1 MTEQANANPAE
12 LAHFGAFASRW
23 WDPDGEFRTLHD
35 INPARVDLVDQRI
48 GLQDKRIADVGCGG
62 GLLAEAMARRGAQ
75 VTGIDM
81 SAEVLEVARLHLLES
96 GPLPVT
102 YLHTSAED
110 LAASSPGSF
119 DAVTCME
126 LLEHVPDP
134 ASLIA
139 ACARLVK
146 PGGSVI
152 VSTLNRTPRAFLTAI
167 VGAEYLTR
175 LVPRGTHHYEQLV
188 RPSELDA
195 WARHAGLRL
204 EALVGGHYN
213 PLDRTFS
220 LGGDV
225 GVNYFAHLRRP
236 DGAAG

>member
-12 LAHFGAFASRW
+12 LAHFGALASRW

-35 INPARVDLVDQRI
+35 INPARVELVNQRV
-48 GLQDKRIADVGCGG
+48 GLQDLRIADVGCGG
-62 GLLAEAMARRGAQ
+62 GLLSEAMARRGAQ

-81 SAEVLEVARLHLLES
+81 SIEVLEVARLHLLES
-96 GPLPVT
+96 GSLPVT
-102 YLHTSAED
+102 YLHVSAED
-110 LAASSPGSF
+110 LAHSAPASF

-146 PGGSVI
+146 PNGSII

-175 LVPRGTHHYEQLV
+175 LVPRGTHHYESLI

-195 WARHAGLRL
+195 WARRAGLRL
-204 EALVGGHYN
+204 EALIGGHYN
-213 PLDRTFS
+213 PLDRTFT

-225 GVNYFAHLRRP
+225 GVNYFAHFRRP
-236 DGAAG
+236 DGAAD

>member
-1 MTEQANANPAE
+1 
-12 LAHFGAFASRW
+12 
-23 WDPDGEFRTLHD
+23 
-35 INPARVDLVDQRI
+35 
-48 GLQDKRIADVGCGG
+48 
-62 GLLAEAMARRGAQ
+62 MARRGAQ

-96 GPLPVT
+96 EPLPVT
-102 YLHTSAED
+102 YLHMSAED
-110 LAASSPGSF
+110 LVQSAAGSF

-167 VGAEYLTR
+167 VGAEYLSR
-175 LVPRGTHHYEQLV
+175 LVPRGTHHYGKLI

-195 WARHAGLRL
+195 WARRAGLGI
-204 EALVGGHYN
+204 EALIGGHYN
-213 PLDRTFS
+213 PLDRSFS

-225 GVNYFAHLRRP
+225 GVNYFAHFRRP
-236 DGAAG
+236 DGAAD